1 MVINSW
7 FWCLDTGHV
16 KAGLCGTGI
25 NLALSAVN
33 LAEAAGEELA
43 TETLAE
49 VYATAAV
56 AIKLHSP
63 GLLQFVAVSITVQL
77 HWTT

>member
-1 MVINSW
+1 MR
-7 FWCLDTGHV
+7 
-16 KAGLCGTGI
+16 AGISGTGI

-33 LAEAAGEELA
+33 LAEAAGDTLP

-63 GLLQFVAVSITVQL
+63 SVLQFVAVSVQL
-77 HWTT
+77 PSHVTFNKKF